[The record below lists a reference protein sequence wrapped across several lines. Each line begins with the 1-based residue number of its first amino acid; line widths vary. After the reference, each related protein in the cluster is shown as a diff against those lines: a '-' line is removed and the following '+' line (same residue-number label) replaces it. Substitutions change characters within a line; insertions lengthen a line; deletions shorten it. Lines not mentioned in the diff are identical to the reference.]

1 MYFCKENG
9 NITNGSERS
18 SSGSLNKNI
27 GTKKRRISK

>member
-9 NITNGSERS
+9 SITNGSERS

-27 GTKKRRISK
+27 EKKRRRSK